1 MWAEDF
7 KIGLQKKNVTYK
19 VKGKLPAMPCKKAG
33 VIENLAGSPR
43 TRKILIIHGVLKPQ
57 KRKEKLQV

>member
-7 KIGLQKKNVTYK
+7 KIGLQKKHVTYK
-19 VKGKLPAMPCKKAG
+19 VKGKLPAMPCKKAD

-43 TRKILIIHGVLKPQ
+43 SRKYSSYMGS
-57 KRKEKLQV
+57 